1 MRSSSSKGGGGG
13 SGSTTLNGSGSTF
26 QQTFDQTAIAAFQDA
41 NKGITIN
48 YAGGGSGKGKT
59 DLQSKTVD
67 FAGTDS
73 LVKDADVSKYQ
84 GGKILYFPIAAAPIT
99 VSFHVNG
106 VDSLQ
111 LSGETLAK
119 IFSGTIKKWNDAAIE
134 NDNGDATLPS
144 HRHRDRAPLAR
155 HPARRATSR
164 STSPTRAAATGR
176 SAAATRSTGRRA
188 SQAGQ
193 GNAGVAQAIS
203 STDGAIGY
211 VDFSDA
217 SQAKLKFASIENKA
231 GKFLAPTLAGA
242 SAAVASST
250 IAADLTYS
258 PLNQAGADAYPIT
271 SPTWILVYAN
281 QTDHAKGTALKSFL
295 TFILNDG
302 QGLAESVNYAK
313 LPTSLQQKAI
323 AQFDQHRDPRVAPT
337 DDHAR
342 TVSRTRRGRTSS
354 APSGKAGGKQVDRMF
369 RAIAFA
375 AGLLVLAI
383 LALIAYTTTSKAW
396 PAFTHQG
403 LSFFT
408 STHWNP
414 NDEQLRCARL
424 HLRHDPHRVH
434 RDLHRDPRESRH
446 RALHHRA
453 RAQARPRRGRRTS
466 STCSPRSRRSCTDS
480 GRSRCSASPA
490 QARSTPT
497 SRTRSARFRCSGT
510 SSAAPHRASSFMTA
524 GLVLAVMIIPDH
536 HVDQP

>member
-1 MRSSSSKGGGGG
+1 MRSPRFRRTVVALVAPVLILAACGSSSKGGG

-84 GGKILYFPIAAAPIT
+84 GGKFLYFPIAAAPIT

-119 IFSGTIKKWNDAAIE
+119 IFSGTVKKWNDAAIE
-134 NDNGDATLPS
+134 NDNANATLPS
-144 HRHRDRAPLAR
+144 TDIVIVHRSEASGT
-155 HPARRATSR
+155 TSNFTKYL
-164 STSPTRAAATGR
+164 SDAGGSSWTLGSGDTVDWP
-176 SAAATRSTGRRA
+176 SS

-193 GNAGVAQAIS
+193 GNAGVAQAVS
-203 STDGAIGY
+203 TTDGAIGY

-217 SQAKLKFASIENKA
+217 TQAKLKFASIENKA

-250 IAADLTYS
+250 IADDLTYS

-281 QTDHAKGTALKSFL
+281 QADHAKGTALKSFL

-313 LPTSLQQKAI
+313 LPTTLQQKAI
-323 AQFDQHRDPRVAPT
+323 AQL
-337 DDHAR
+337 
-342 TVSRTRRGRTSS
+342 TSI
-354 APSGKAGGKQVDRMF
+354 V
-369 RAIAFA
+369 I
-375 AGLLVLAI
+375 
-383 LALIAYTTTSKAW
+383 
-396 PAFTHQG
+396 PA
-403 LSFFT
+403 
-408 STHWNP
+408 
-414 NDEQLRCARL
+414 
-424 HLRHDPHRVH
+424 
-434 RDLHRDPRESRH
+434 
-446 RALHHRA
+446 
-453 RAQARPRRGRRTS
+453 
-466 STCSPRSRRSCTDS
+466 
-480 GRSRCSASPA
+480 
-490 QARSTPT
+490 
-497 SRTRSARFRCSGT
+497 
-510 SSAAPHRASSFMTA
+510 
-524 GLVLAVMIIPDH
+524 
-536 HVDQP
+536 